1 MKSRDAQYA
10 MTQRVQA
17 AFAKWRSFE
26 DMPEVK
32 RGDVRVQVQR
42 TLDEFGEP
50 GITQESYVKALYA
63 ACYDDSEPVGRDGD
77 YIVAKAID

>member
-17 AFAKWRSFE
+17 AFAKWRRFE

-32 RGDVRVQVQR
+32 AGDVRVKVQR
-42 TLDEFGEP
+42 TLDEFGDP
-50 GITQESYVKALYA
+50 VITEESYVKALYA
-63 ACYDDSEPVGRDGD
+63 ASYDDAEPVGRDGD
-77 YIVAKAID
+77 FIVAKAL